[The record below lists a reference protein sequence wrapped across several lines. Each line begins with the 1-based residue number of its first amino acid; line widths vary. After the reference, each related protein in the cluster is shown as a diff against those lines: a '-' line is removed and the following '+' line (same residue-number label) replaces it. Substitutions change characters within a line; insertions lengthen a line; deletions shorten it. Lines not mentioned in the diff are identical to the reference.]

1 MRFVWRIARSD
12 VVPAGRDAAGALL
25 PEAVRTG
32 IVGMVR
38 AFTGTDGEN
47 TANRQRD
54 GGEGRSAAAGEQ
66 A

>member
-1 MRFVWRIARSD
+1 
-12 VVPAGRDAAGALL
+12 
-25 PEAVRTG
+25 
-32 IVGMVR
+32 MVR